1 MTQAPAPPELTDSP
15 IEQALTIALEENQL
29 PEGYRQSVREL
40 IDQPEADWP
49 RCCGSDCDPC
59 VLTLQ
64 RAAARARQVA
74 AKNQGGR

>member
-1 MTQAPAPPELTDSP
+1 VTQAHALPGSDDSP
-15 IEQALTIALEENQL
+15 IEQALTVALEENQL
-29 PEGYRQSVREL
+29 PEAYRQSVREL
-40 IDQPEADWP
+40 IDQSEADWP

-64 RAAARARQVA
+64 RTAARARQVA